1 MFSLFAT
8 PAHCAPATAEPSLGP
23 LFRLLDDFESYNRQA
38 QGPRRQQQ
46 QQRRP
51 SPRTQLATSFRP
63 RFDVRETE
71 TAYELHGDLAGLER
85 ENVSIE
91 FADPQTIV
99 IRGRVERSYDSSNEK
114 KVAVE
119 PAAEKQPEQAPEQE
133 PEQEPETAATD
144 ADETSSNTSSN
155 WHHATVED
163 DPEEVSIASV
173 ATPAE
178 TPKAAAVETAKTA
191 TPTPTVPAD
200 VEKVQPQKFWLVE
213 RSVGEFERAFEF
225 PTRVAQDG
233 VTANLQDGVLSVIVP
248 KAKKHEVR
256 RVVIF

>member
-8 PAHCAPATAEPSLGP
+8 PAHCAPAEPSLGP

-46 QQRRP
+46 RRP
-51 SPRTQLATSFRP
+51 APRTQLTTSFRP
-63 RFDVRETE
+63 KFDVRETE

-85 ENVSIE
+85 ENVNIE

-99 IRGRVERSYDSSNEK
+99 IRGRVERSYDANNEK
-114 KVAVE
+114 KVSVAAAE
-119 PAAEKQPEQAPEQE
+119 PEAAAAPAAEKELEV
-133 PEQEPETAATD
+133 AATD
-144 ADETSSNTSSN
+144 ADETSSNTSGN

-173 ATPAE
+173 ATPTETAE
-178 TPKAAAVETAKTA
+178 TTTVEATTPAPERAAEAEKT
-191 TPTPTVPAD
+191 PAR
-200 VEKVQPQKFWLVE
+200 EPQKFWLVE
-213 RSVGEFERAFEF
+213 RSVGEFERAFTF
-225 PTRVAQDG
+225 PTRVEQDG
-233 VTANLQDGVLSVIVP
+233 VTANLLDGVLSVIVP

-256 RVVIF
+256 RVIIF